1 MARECIYEAIAN
13 LPVALL
19 TTDIVEAGVEEG
31 NIKLL
36 DYLPLE
42 FMTSDNIQRILQK
55 NNDSWSSFNLSRF
68 PEEKRT
74 PDVCNIAV
82 KKSIDNLPEV
92 PSKFRNKGMLMELM
106 RVLKKHLHYLPLV
119 PPGCWDK
126 EAVYKGMKSL
136 CSSDNYYS
144 SYGRTRSRYNSYNSK
159 EYENKS
165 AMEKIQVLLTYVPR
179 TIKNNGFYLGLL
191 SHLSVDMAVKLI
203 PDRYKQG
210 KYFELL
216 AKLRPGLVP
225 ANKYT
230 YEMFVSVLGPDNDM
244 YIHSI
249 PKENGLY
256 AKMLSL
262 MDDSLADIIITKT
275 PQYFTELPKSF
286 QTTTRFLKVL
296 DNYKDVNNTYG
307 FGEKLDKSLL
317 TKAVC
322 RKYVQVTRSYPEFPR
337 EVWNEAFVKYCME
350 NDKTYGWFKQMPRHL
365 QTQQIVSTAMDL
377 SLFNIEYAEPK
388 FITHENACK
397 LNQQANADHYM
408 ERFREYI
415 PEVYYENFEIMT
427 GLPREFMGG
436 ERSFFNIKDVRS
448 SYTYCTL
455 GQGFAGFYAG
465 GQYKGSATYLILT
478 RRTPMSMKPQTVF
491 NRAIGTYHK
500 TWLEK
505 MIADYDRLFVKPS
518 ISKELK
524 KFQDCGYYE
533 VKYQDTVDGIKIYA
547 NFFMDEPVL
556 YIAEAAEGIRQS
568 ASREELINKLQS
580 KNTL

>member
-1 MARECIYEAIAN
+1 MAHERIYEAIAN
-13 LPVALL
+13 LPAALL

-92 PSKFRNKGMLMELM
+92 PYKFRSKAMLMELM
-106 RVLKKHLHYLPLV
+106 GVLKKHLHYLPLM

-136 CSSDNYYS
+136 SSSDNYYS

-159 EYENKS
+159 EYENKA

-179 TIKNNGFYLGLL
+179 TIKNNEFYLGLL

-210 KYFELL
+210 KYYELL

-225 ANKYT
+225 ASKYT

-244 YIHSI
+244 NIHSI
-249 PKENGLY
+249 PEENGLY
-256 AKMLSL
+256 AKMLSV
-262 MDDSLADIIITKT
+262 MDDTLADIIITKT

-286 QTTTRFLKVL
+286 QTTSRFLKVL
-296 DNYKDVNNTYG
+296 DNYKEVNNTYG
-307 FGEKLDKSLL
+307 FAEKLDKSLL
-317 TKAVC
+317 TKEVC
-322 RKYVQVTRSYPEFPR
+322 RKYVQVTRNYPEFPR
-337 EVWNEAFVKYCME
+337 EIWNDAFVKYCME

-388 FITHENACK
+388 FITYENACK

-408 ERFREYI
+408 ERFRKYI
-415 PEVYYENFEIMT
+415 PEIYYENFEIMT
-427 GLPREFMGG
+427 GLQREFMGG
-436 ERSFFNIKDVRS
+436 ERSFFNIKDIRS
-448 SYTYCTL
+448 SYTYCAL
-455 GQGFAGFYAG
+455 GQGFVGFYAG
-465 GQYKGSATYLILT
+465 GQYKGAVTYLVVT

-491 NRAIGTYHK
+491 NRAVGTYHK

-505 MIADYDRLFVKPS
+505 MVADYDRLFVKPS
-518 ISKELK
+518 ITKELK

-547 NFFMDEPVL
+547 NFFMDEPIL
-556 YIAEAAEGIRQS
+556 YIAETSEGTRQS
-568 ASREELINKLQS
+568 TSREGLINKLQS
-580 KNTL
+580 NNTL

>member
-1 MARECIYEAIAN
+1 MAHERIYEAIAN

-19 TTDIVEAGVEEG
+19 TSDIVEAGVEEG

-82 KKSIDNLPEV
+82 KKNIDNLPEV
-92 PSKFRNKGMLMELM
+92 PYNFRSKAMLMELM
-106 RVLKKHLHYLPLV
+106 GVLKKHLHYLSLI
-119 PPGCWDK
+119 PPGCWDR
-126 EAVYKGMKSL
+126 EAVYKGMRNL

-144 SYGRTRSRYNSYNSK
+144 SYGRTMSRYNSYNSK

-179 TIKNNGFYLGLL
+179 AIKNNEFYLGFL
-191 SHLSVDMAVKLI
+191 SHLSVDIAVKLI
-203 PDRYKQG
+203 PDCYKQG
-210 KYFELL
+210 KYYELL
-216 AKLRPGLVP
+216 AKLKPGLVP

-230 YEMFVSVLGPDNDM
+230 YEMFISVLGPDNDM
-244 YIHSI
+244 NIHCI

-262 MDDSLADIIITKT
+262 MDDTLADIIITKT

-286 QTTTRFLKVL
+286 QTVSRFLKVL
-296 DNYKDVNNTYG
+296 DNYKEVNNTYG

-322 RKYVQVTRSYPEFPR
+322 RKYVKVTRNYPEFPR
-337 EVWNEAFVKYCME
+337 EIWNEAFVKYCME
-350 NDKTYGWFKQMPRHL
+350 NDETYTWFKQMPRHL

-388 FITHENACK
+388 FITYENACK
-397 LNQQANADHYM
+397 LNQQANVDNYM
-408 ERFREYI
+408 ERYREYI

-427 GLPREFMGG
+427 GLPRDFMGG
-436 ERSFFNIKDVRS
+436 ERSFFNIKDIRS
-448 SYTYCTL
+448 SYTYCAL
-455 GQGFAGFYAG
+455 GQGFVGFYTNG
-465 GQYKGSATYLILT
+465 RYKGSATYLVVT

-491 NRAIGTYHK
+491 DRAIDTYHK

-505 MIADYDRLFVKPS
+505 MVADYDRLFVKPS
-518 ISKELK
+518 ICKELK
-524 KFQDCGYYE
+524 KFQDCSYYD

-547 NFFMDEPVL
+547 NFFMDEPIL
-556 YIAEAAEGIRQS
+556 YLADTAEGIRQS
-568 ASREELINKLQS
+568 TSRETLINKLG
-580 KNTL
+580 L

>member
-1 MARECIYEAIAN
+1 MAHECIYEAIAN
-13 LPVALL
+13 LPVSLL

-92 PSKFRNKGMLMELM
+92 PYKFRNKGMLMELM
-106 RVLKKHLHYLPLV
+106 GVLKKHLHYLPLV
-119 PPGCWDK
+119 PPGCWDR
-126 EAVYKGMKSL
+126 EAVYKGMRNL
-136 CSSDNYYS
+136 SSPDNCYS

-159 EYENKS
+159 EYENK
-165 AMEKIQVLLTYVPR
+165 ATMEKIQVLLTYVPR
-179 TIKNNGFYLGLL
+179 AIKNKDFYLGLL
-191 SHLSVDMAVKLI
+191 SNLSVDMAVRLI
-203 PDRYKQG
+203 PNSYKQG
-210 KYFELL
+210 KYFEIL
-216 AKLRPGLVP
+216 AKLKPGLVP

-244 YIHSI
+244 HIHSI

-262 MDDSLADIIITKT
+262 MDDTLADIIITKT

-296 DNYKDVNNTYG
+296 DNYKEVNNTYG

-322 RKYVQVTRSYPEFPR
+322 RKYVKVTQNYPEFPQ
-337 EVWNEAFVKYCME
+337 EIWNEAFVKYCME

-365 QTQQIVSTAMDL
+365 QTQQIVSTALDL
-377 SLFNIEYAEPK
+377 SIFNIEYAEPK
-388 FITHENACK
+388 FITYENACK
-397 LNQQANADHYM
+397 LNQQVNTDNYM

-415 PEVYYENFEIMT
+415 PEIYYENFEIMT
-427 GLPREFMGG
+427 GLQREFMGG
-436 ERSFFNIKDVRS
+436 ERSFFNVKDVRS
-448 SYTYCTL
+448 SYTYCAL
-455 GQGFAGFYAG
+455 GQGFVGFYAG
-465 GQYKGSATYLILT
+465 GRYKGPATYLVVT

-491 NRAIGTYHK
+491 DRAIGTYHK

-505 MIADYDRLFVKPS
+505 MVADYDRLFVKPS

-524 KFQDCGYYE
+524 KFQDCGYYD
-533 VKYQDTVDGIKIYA
+533 VKYQETVDGIKIYA
-547 NFFMDEPVL
+547 NFFMDEPIL
-556 YIAEAAEGIRQS
+556 YLADTTEGVRQS
-568 ASREELINKLQS
+568 ASREKLINKLQS
-580 KNTL
+580 NNIL